1 MKPSRKEIIFF
12 MLNNDARF
20 RSNERNVLTKKITKT
35 LKVEAPKAY
44 WGYYGSIAILLL
56 VMLAIVGLM
65 IPDAETKDL
74 DPYVYAFIGT
84 MVAGIP
90 VIGYGGFK
98 MFETYFKLHPEDFP
112 ND

>member
-1 MKPSRKEIIFF
+1 

-20 RSNERNVLTKKITKT
+20 RSSERNVLTKKITKT

-44 WGYYGSIAILLL
+44 WGYFGSMIVVFAIML
-56 VMLAIVGLM
+56 VTAGFMVV
-65 IPDAETKDL
+65 DAETKNL
-74 DPYVYAFIGT
+74 DPYIYTILGT

-90 VIGYGGFK
+90 VIGFGGFK

-112 ND
+112 KD